1 MSGIVSEASTR
12 DVILREARACFA
24 RQGFEGTSLND
35 IAAGVGIRR
44 PSLLHYFAS
53 KEAIYREV
61 LTEALRDWGTR
72 LDHDRP
78 TGQGG
83 WERVDDVLKVSFDF
97 FVTNPDIVVIV
108 RREAL
113 TEESHLGFDLGTA
126 LRPYYERA
134 VEFFRREM
142 ERGVFRRH
150 DAEHLVLTGYGALL
164 TYFSDR
170 AMLRGLIDVDPY
182 GPDELDRR
190 FAHMRDFI
198 RAALEPA
205 SSPG

>member
-1 MSGIVSEASTR
+1 MSEIVSDASTR
-12 DVILREARACFA
+12 DVILREARSCFA

-61 LTEALRDWGTR
+61 LTSALLDWGDRLDRSPSTTR
-72 LDHDRP
+72 LS
-78 TGQGG
+78 G

-97 FVTNPDIVVIV
+97 FVANPDIVVIV

-142 ERGVFRRH
+142 DRGVFREH

-170 AMLRGLIDVDPY
+170 AMLRGLIDIDPY
-182 GPDELDRR
+182 SSEELERR
-190 FAHMRDFI
+190 FAHMRAFI
-198 RAALEPA
+198 RAALEP
-205 SSPG
+205 

>member
-1 MSGIVSEASTR
+1 MSEASTR
-12 DVILREARACFA
+12 DVILREARSCFA

-61 LTEALRDWGTR
+61 LTDALLDWGRR
-72 LDHDRP
+72 LDRP
-78 TGQGG
+78 LPADHTSG

-142 ERGVFRRH
+142 ERGVFRHH

-182 GPDELDRR
+182 SPAELERR
-190 FAHMRDFI
+190 FAHMTAFI
-198 RAALEPA
+198 RAALEP
-205 SSPG
+205 SSPPAD

>member
-1 MSGIVSEASTR
+1 MSEASTR

-44 PSLLHYFAS
+44 PSLLHYFPS

-61 LTEALRDWGTR
+61 LTEALLDWGRR
-72 LDHDRP
+72 LDRP
-78 TGQGG
+78 LPDDATSG

-97 FVTNPDIVVIV
+97 FVTNPEIVVIV

-113 TEESHLGFDLGTA
+113 TEESHLGFDLGAA

-134 VEFFRREM
+134 VDFFRREM
-142 ERGVFRRH
+142 DRGVFREH

-164 TYFSDR
+164 TYFSDH
-170 AMLRGLIDVDPY
+170 ALLRGLIDVDPY
-182 GPDELDRR
+182 GPDELQRR
-190 FAHMRDFI
+190 FAHMRAFI
-198 RAALEPA
+198 RSALEPPA
-205 SSPG
+205 KVD

>member
-1 MSGIVSEASTR
+1 MSALVSDVSTR
-12 DVILREARACFA
+12 DVILREALTCFA

-61 LTEALRDWGTR
+61 LEQALFDWGR
-72 LDHDRP
+72 RIEGVRASGDLD
-78 TGQGG
+78 G
-83 WERVDDVLKVSFDF
+83 WERVDAVLEVSFQF
-97 FVTNPDIVVIV
+97 FVANPDIIVIV

-126 LRPYYERA
+126 LRPYFERA
-134 VEFFRREM
+134 VAFFEREM
-142 ERGVFRRH
+142 TSGLFRHH

-170 AMLRGLIDVDPY
+170 AMLRGLIDGDPY
-182 GPDELDRR
+182 DQAALDRR
-190 FAHMRDFI
+190 FAHMTAFI
-198 RAALEPA
+198 RAALEP
-205 SSPG
+205 